1 MNLMLRIG
9 RLLRELERRRKR
21 LKGKRLKRKGRGRD
35 NRRYLTIVQRSR
47 VDI

>member
-21 LKGKRLKRKGRGRD
+21 LKGKRQKRKGRGRD
-35 NRRYLTIVQRSR
+35 NRRYLTIVQRLR